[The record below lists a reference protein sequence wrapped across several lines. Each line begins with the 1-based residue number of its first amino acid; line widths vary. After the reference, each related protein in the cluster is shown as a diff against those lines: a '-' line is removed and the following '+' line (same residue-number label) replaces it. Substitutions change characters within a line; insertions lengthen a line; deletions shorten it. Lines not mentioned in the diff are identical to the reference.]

1 MSDDEQ
7 RDQSQSRG
15 PAQGR
20 AQAPGEGNG
29 RAGGNG
35 KGEADQSAGSAG
47 SAAPTEPT
55 PGPRPEP
62 IRFFGTTWVD
72 HDNGYAARRAAVAV
86 GALVAAVAGAYLLRL
101 AYEGLE
107 IGNVGPFLSISVV
120 ILFAIASAIAFAKT
134 WESFGRRVAP
144 SSDEAALKGLKAIG
158 FIGSLIAY
166 FLRCLVEAPGEK
178 LHRVEYERAVAEF
191 TRRRSSRTGNP
202 AARRPKRKK

>member
-7 RDQSQSRG
+7 RDQHQEPG
-15 PAQGR
+15 QGGTGTGTGQGR
-20 AQAPGEGNG
+20 T
-29 RAGGNG
+29 
-35 KGEADQSAGSAG
+35 S
-47 SAAPTEPT
+47 PTAEPA

-72 HDNGYAARRAAVAV
+72 HDNGYAPRRAAVAV
-86 GALVAAVAGAYLLRL
+86 GALGAAVAGAYLLRL

-120 ILFAIASAIAFAKT
+120 ILFAIASSIAFAKT
-134 WESFGRRVAP
+134 WESFSRRAAP

-158 FIGSLIAY
+158 FIGSLVAY
-166 FLRCLVEAPGEK
+166 FLRCLIEAPGEK
-178 LHRVEYERAVAEF
+178 LHRAEYERAVAEF
-191 TRRRSSRTGNP
+191 ARRRSSRTGNP